1 MNIAVKGF
9 INGLM
14 VYWDEV
20 QDASRYYVH
29 LLIGDKHKAEVFE
42 NGRMVTKCGDE
53 TFQEIA
59 LVEVERNMK
68 YYSFTNLAKINQG
81 EPGATG
87 GYVVGRVSGADT
99 GKNYYIFVEAE
110 DRNGDIIAKS
120 EKELGQVYV
129 ITNGYY
135 SFKN

>member
-1 MNIAVKGF
+1 MNISIKGF
-9 INGLM
+9 LNGLM
-14 VYWDEV
+14 VYWDGV

-29 LLIGDKHKAEVFE
+29 LLIGDKHRKEVFE
-42 NGRMVTKCGDE
+42 NGRMVTKYGDE

-68 YYSFTNLAKINQG
+68 YYSFTNLAKIDQG

-87 GYVVGRVSGADT
+87 GYVSGRVSGVDT

-110 DRNGDIIAKS
+110 DRSGEIIAKS

-129 ITNGYY
+129 LTNGYY
-135 SFKN
+135 SLEN